1 MHTLKRIGHFLL
13 VIVAILVIV
22 LSASGI
28 YGTWWLHSTLTDVT
42 LRVFSAINT
51 GVAVVDN
58 GVGLVGGLVQDGR
71 TEVQQAEQTIT
82 AVGGNLQEN
91 SPVLTALNTRL
102 ETRLAPAVSRIQT
115 TLAPVRGA
123 LQTISTVVG
132 ILNSIPFIQEN
143 APAVDR
149 VDTALSRVDL
159 LAADVRQLDDT
170 LRASVVE
177 GKNQLTQEAVA
188 TLTTLTTRIDTGL
201 SEVQTVI
208 TGVQSDIADL
218 QARLDAR
225 QARLLRIYNLAAIAL
240 TLLMLWLI
248 YSQIVV
254 IQKHWRGFRAK
265 GSGEADSAPALAIA
279 APEAVDAI
287 PAEPSQ
293 PA

>member
-1 MHTLKRIGHFLL
+1 
-13 VIVAILVIV
+13 
-22 LSASGI
+22 
-28 YGTWWLHSTLTDVT
+28 
-42 LRVFSAINT
+42 
-51 GVAVVDN
+51 
-58 GVGLVGGLVQDGR
+58 
-71 TEVQQAEQTIT
+71 
-82 AVGGNLQEN
+82 
-91 SPVLTALNTRL
+91 
-102 ETRLAPAVSRIQT
+102 
-115 TLAPVRGA
+115 

-132 ILNSIPFIQEN
+132 ILNSIPYIQEN

-149 VDTALSRVDL
+149 VDTALSRVDQ

-177 GKNQLTQEAVA
+177 GKNQLTQEAVT

-265 GSGEADSAPALAIA
+265 GSGEADSAPASDTQPRRVSHRA
-279 APEAVDAI
+279 AK
-287 PAEPSQ
+287 PAEKRHRSGSLCGLG
-293 PA
+293 ASA

>member
-1 MHTLKRIGHFLL
+1 MHILKKIGHFLL
-13 VIVAILVIV
+13 IIIAIVVIVF
-22 LSASGI
+22 SAAGI
-28 YGTWWLHSTLTDVT
+28 YGTWWLHNTVTDVT

-58 GVGLVGGLVQDGR
+58 GVAMVGGLVQDGR

-82 AVGGNLQEN
+82 TVGANLQEN
-91 SPVLTALNTRL
+91 SPVLTALNNRL
-102 ETRLAPAVSRIQT
+102 QTRLAPAVSKIQT

-132 ILNSIPFIQEN
+132 LLNTIPFIQEN
-143 APAVDR
+143 VPAVDR
-149 VDTALSRVDL
+149 VDTALSRVDQ

-177 GKNQLTQEAVA
+177 GKNELTQEAVT

-201 SEVQTVI
+201 SEVQTTI
-208 TGVQSDIADL
+208 SGVQSDIADL
-218 QARLDAR
+218 QARIAAR
-225 QARLLRIYNLAAIAL
+225 QARLLRIYNLAAILL
-240 TLLMLWLI
+240 TLLMIWLI

-265 GSGEADSAPALAIA
+265 DTSESGGEPAPALA
-279 APEAVDAI
+279 APEAVDVV
-287 PAEPSQ
+287 PAEPAQ

>member
-1 MHTLKRIGHFLL
+1 MHILRRIGHFLL
-13 VIVAILVIV
+13 VIIAVLVIA

-28 YGTWWLHSTLTDVT
+28 YGAWWLHSTVTDVT
-42 LRVFSAINT
+42 LRVFAAINT

-58 GVGLVGGLVQDGR
+58 GVGVAAGLVQDGR

-82 AVGGNLQEN
+82 TVGANLQEN
-91 SPVLTALNTRL
+91 SPVLAALNNRL
-102 ETRLAPAVSRIQT
+102 QTRLAPAVSRIQT

-132 ILNSIPFIQEN
+132 ILNSIPFVQEN

-159 LAADVRQLDDT
+159 LVADVRQLDDT

-177 GKNQLTQEAVA
+177 GKNQLTQEAVT

-201 SEVQTVI
+201 SEVQRTVE
-208 TGVQSDIADL
+208 GVQGEIAAL
-218 QARLDAR
+218 QVRIDAR
-225 QARLLRIYNLAAIAL
+225 QARLLRIYNLTAIVL
-240 TLLMLWLI
+240 TLLMIWLI

-265 GSGEADSAPALAIA
+265 GSGEADSTQALVGA
-279 APEAVDAI
+279 ASEAADAV

-293 PA
+293 LA

>member
-1 MHTLKRIGHFLL
+1 MHILKKIGHMLL
-13 VIVAILVIV
+13 VIIAILVIV
-22 LSASGI
+22 FSAAGI
-28 YGTWWLHSTLTDVT
+28 YGTWWLHNTVTDVT

-82 AVGGNLQEN
+82 TVGANLQEN
-91 SPVLTALNTRL
+91 SPVLTALNNRL

-132 ILNSIPFIQEN
+132 ILNSIPAIQEN

-149 VDTALSRVDL
+149 VDTALSRVEL

-170 LRASVVE
+170 LAASVVE
-177 GKNQLTQEAVA
+177 GKNQLTQEAVT
-188 TLTTLTTRIDTGL
+188 TLTGLTTRIDTGL
-201 SEVQTVI
+201 SEVQTTI
-208 TGVQSDIADL
+208 TGVQSDIAAL
-218 QARLDAR
+218 QVRIDAR
-225 QARLLRIYNLAAIAL
+225 QARLLRIYNLTAIVL

-254 IQKHWRGFRAK
+254 IQKHWRGVRAK
-265 GSGEADSAPALAIA
+265 GVGQATDAPALAVA
-279 APEAVDAI
+279 TAEATDVASVE
-287 PAEPSQ
+287 ASQ
-293 PA
+293 AS

>member
-1 MHTLKRIGHFLL
+1 MHILKKIGHLLLVVIAVL
-13 VIVAILVIV
+13 VIVV
-22 LSASGI
+22 SAAGI
-28 YGTWWLHSTLTDVT
+28 YGTWWLHNTVTDVT

-58 GVGLVGGLVQDGR
+58 GVGLAGGLVQDGR

-82 AVGGNLQEN
+82 TVGANLQEN
-91 SPVLTALNTRL
+91 SPVLTALNNRL
-102 ETRLAPAVSRIQT
+102 QTRLAPAVSRIQT

-132 ILNSIPFIQEN
+132 ILNSVPFIQEN

-177 GKNQLTQEAVA
+177 GKNQLTQEAVT

-201 SEVQTVI
+201 SEVQTTI
-208 TGVQSDIADL
+208 EGVQSDIAAL
-218 QARLDAR
+218 QVRIDAR
-225 QARLLRIYNLAAIAL
+225 QARLLRIYNLTAIAL

-254 IQKHWRGFRAK
+254 IQKHWLGVRAK
-265 GSGEADSAPALAIA
+265 RGDQAANAPALPVATA
-279 APEAVDAI
+279 EATDSVS
-287 PAEPSQ
+287 AEASQ
-293 PA
+293 SS